1 MENPYPVL
9 ILKYSIVLG
18 LILSTLYTAVFY
30 REVFAKEALISR
42 FIGIFIFSSVLFLFL
57 NKAVGWEPREVFY
70 KTVKFFLI
78 LSAIFTVIHVIY
90 SLSQV
95 NLTGL
100 PLLAFIVL
108 MILAI
113 VVLISLIGMA

>member
-1 MENPYPVL
+1 MDNPYPIV

-30 REVFAKEALISR
+30 REVFAKDLISR

-78 LSAIFTVIHVIY
+78 LSAAFTVIHVIY

-113 VVLISLIGMA
+113 VVLISLTGMA

>member
-1 MENPYPVL
+1 MDNPYPIV

-57 NKAVGWEPREVFY
+57 NSRRMGTQEVCY

-95 NLTGL
+95 NLFRTTTNRL
-100 PLLAFIVL
+100 
-108 MILAI
+108 
-113 VVLISLIGMA
+113 SLC